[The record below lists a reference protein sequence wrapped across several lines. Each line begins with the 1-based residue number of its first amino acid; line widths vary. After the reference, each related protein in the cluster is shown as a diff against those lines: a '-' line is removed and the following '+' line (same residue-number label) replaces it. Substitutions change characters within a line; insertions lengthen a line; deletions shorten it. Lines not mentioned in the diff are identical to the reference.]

1 MTLNRNSYHIG
12 FLIFDGFPMACLTS
26 IIEPLRA
33 SNEISETKS
42 FEWKLFSENADKVEA
57 SANVA
62 FETDGKIEEIEK
74 LDALILLSPPNADF
88 INSRSVG
95 VIRRL
100 ERHGCTIGAV
110 SGGVFLLAKAKV
122 RPNIRY
128 SVHWCYAAAF
138 TNQFPNNISSEQVI
152 ETDGN
157 IMTASGA
164 AAAFDLALLLIRSR
178 LGSSIAAEVA
188 CWFQHPIMRNED
200 VKQVRPS
207 LNELEGLEEMP
218 ELARKAIALVNQN
231 INYPLQVNDIAYEIG
246 ITSRH
251 LSRIFKEATGESPR
265 QYFRKLRVNAA
276 RQMILYTNEKIGEIA
291 LSVGFSSASILRS
304 HYIDLF
310 SLSPEE
316 ERKKINLFRV
326 KDNSPIPVT

>member
-1 MTLNRNSYHIG
+1 M
-12 FLIFDGFPMACLTS
+12 
-26 IIEPLRA
+26 IEPLRA
-33 SNEISETKS
+33 SNEISDTKS

-57 SANVA
+57 SAKVA

-74 LDALILLSPPNADF
+74 LDALILLSPPNANF

-138 TNQFPNNISSEQVI
+138 SNQFPNNISSEQVI
-152 ETDGN
+152 ETDRN

-178 LGSSIAAEVA
+178 LGSSVAAEVA
-188 CWFQHPIMRNED
+188 CWFQHPIMRNQD
-200 VKQVRPS
+200 VKQVIPS
-207 LNELEGLEEMP
+207 LNELESLDEMP
-218 ELARKAIALVNQN
+218 ELARKAISLVNKK
-231 INYPLQVNDIAYEIG
+231 INYPLQVNDIADEIG

-276 RQMILYTNEKIGEIA
+276 RQMILYTNEKIGKIA
-291 LSVGFSSASILRS
+291 LSVGFSSASILRR

-316 ERKKINLFRV
+316 ERKKINVFRV
-326 KDNSPIPVT
+326 NDNFPIPAT

>member
-1 MTLNRNSYHIG
+1 
-12 FLIFDGFPMACLTS
+12 MACLTS
-26 IIEPLRA
+26 MIEPLRA
-33 SNEISETKS
+33 SNEISDTKS

-74 LDALILLSPPNADF
+74 LDALILLSPPNANF
-88 INSRSVG
+88 INIRSVG

-152 ETDGN
+152 ETDRN

-178 LGSSIAAEVA
+178 LGSSVAAEVA
-188 CWFQHPIMRNED
+188 CWFQHPIMRNQD
-200 VKQVRPS
+200 VKQVIPS
-207 LNELEGLEEMP
+207 LNELEGLEELP
-218 ELARKAIALVNQN
+218 ELARKAISLVNQK
-231 INYPLQVNDIAYEIG
+231 INYPLQVNDIADEIG

-326 KDNSPIPVT
+326 NDNSPIPVT

>member
-1 MTLNRNSYHIG
+1 
-12 FLIFDGFPMACLTS
+12 MACLTS
-26 IIEPLRA
+26 MIEPLRA
-33 SNEISETKS
+33 SNEISDTKS

-57 SANVA
+57 SAKVA

-152 ETDGN
+152 ETDRN

-188 CWFQHPIMRNED
+188 CWFQHPIMRNQD
-200 VKQVRPS
+200 VKQVVPN
-207 LNELEGLEEMP
+207 LNELEGFEEMP
-218 ELARKAIALVNQN
+218 ELARKAISLVNQK
-231 INYPLQVNDIAYEIG
+231 INYPLQVNDIADEIG

-316 ERKKINLFRV
+316 ERKKINQMFM
-326 KDNSPIPVT
+326 

>member
-1 MTLNRNSYHIG
+1 M
-12 FLIFDGFPMACLTS
+12 
-26 IIEPLRA
+26 IEPLRA

-152 ETDGN
+152 ETDRN

-164 AAAFDLALLLIRSR
+164 AAAFDLALLLIRSK

-188 CWFQHPIMRNED
+188 CWFQHPIMRNQD

-218 ELARKAIALVNQN
+218 ELARKAIALVNQK
-231 INYPLQVNDIAYEIG
+231 IKYPLQVNDIANEIG

-291 LSVGFSSASILRS
+291 LSVGFSSAAILRS

-316 ERKKINLFRV
+316 DRNKINLFRV
-326 KDNSPIPVT
+326 NDNSPIPVT

>member
-1 MTLNRNSYHIG
+1 M
-12 FLIFDGFPMACLTS
+12 
-26 IIEPLRA
+26 IEPLRA
-33 SNEISETKS
+33 SNEISDTKS

-57 SANVA
+57 SAKVA

-74 LDALILLSPPNADF
+74 LDALILLSPPNANF

-138 TNQFPNNISSEQVI
+138 KNQFPNNISSEQVI
-152 ETDGN
+152 ETDRN

-178 LGSSIAAEVA
+178 LGSSIASEVA
-188 CWFQHPIMRNED
+188 CWFQHPIMRNQD
-200 VKQVRPS
+200 VKQVIPS

-218 ELARKAIALVNQN
+218 ELARKAISLVNQK
-231 INYPLQVNDIAYEIG
+231 INYPLQVNDIADEIG

-265 QYFRKLRVNAA
+265 QYFRKLRLNAA

-326 KDNSPIPVT
+326 NDNSPIPVT

>member
-1 MTLNRNSYHIG
+1 
-12 FLIFDGFPMACLTS
+12 MACLTS
-26 IIEPLRA
+26 MIEPLRA

-152 ETDGN
+152 ETDRN

-188 CWFQHPIMRNED
+188 CWFQHPIMRNQD

-218 ELARKAIALVNQN
+218 ELARKAIALVNQK
-231 INYPLQVNDIAYEIG
+231 IKYPLQVNDIANEIG

-326 KDNSPIPVT
+326 NDNSPIPVT

>member
-1 MTLNRNSYHIG
+1 M
-12 FLIFDGFPMACLTS
+12 
-26 IIEPLRA
+26 IEPLRA
-33 SNEISETKS
+33 SNEISDTKS

-138 TNQFPNNISSEQVI
+138 TNQFPNSISSEQVI
-152 ETDGN
+152 ETDRN

-178 LGSSIAAEVA
+178 LGSSVAAEVA
-188 CWFQHPIMRNED
+188 CWFQHPIMRNQD
-200 VKQVRPS
+200 VKQVIPS

-218 ELARKAIALVNQN
+218 ELAQKAISLVNQK
-231 INYPLQVNDIAYEIG
+231 INYPLQVSDIADEIG

-326 KDNSPIPVT
+326 NDNSPIPVT

>member
-1 MTLNRNSYHIG
+1 M
-12 FLIFDGFPMACLTS
+12 
-26 IIEPLRA
+26 IEPLRA

-152 ETDGN
+152 ETDRN

-164 AAAFDLALLLIRSR
+164 AAAFDLALLLIRSK

-188 CWFQHPIMRNED
+188 CWFQHPIMRNQD

-218 ELARKAIALVNQN
+218 ELARKAIALVNQK
-231 INYPLQVNDIAYEIG
+231 IKYPLQVNDIANEIG

-326 KDNSPIPVT
+326 NDNSPIPVT

>member
-1 MTLNRNSYHIG
+1 M
-12 FLIFDGFPMACLTS
+12 
-26 IIEPLRA
+26 IEPLRA
-33 SNEISETKS
+33 SNEISDTKS

-152 ETDGN
+152 ETDRN

-164 AAAFDLALLLIRSR
+164 AAAFDLALLLVRSR
-178 LGSSIAAEVA
+178 LGSSVAAEVA
-188 CWFQHPIMRNED
+188 CWFQHPIMRNQD
-200 VKQVRPS
+200 VKQVIPS

-218 ELARKAIALVNQN
+218 ELARKAISLVNQK
-231 INYPLQVNDIAYEIG
+231 INYPLQVNDIADEIG

-265 QYFRKLRVNAA
+265 KYFRKLRVNAA

-304 HYIDLF
+304 HYIELF

-326 KDNSPIPVT
+326 NDNSPIPVT